1 MNANYLSDSS
11 KATSASAF
19 GTRSMLKVIITTAL
33 ASVILL
39 VSLLSAFTQ
48 SQKTLAEDES
58 TDPVQWVMCF
68 WGDDSI
74 PAGIYQATQSSDV
87 QFQTMSKST
96 MNFGTDR
103 IDNGLNGILEIFG
116 PSFVDVNK
124 EVIGRET
131 NAEYESEEST
141 SDEDEEEVEFNSG
154 EKVNP
159 FDRFGVAG
167 LKFTGYTGEW
177 KHVIIDACDPSKEPI
192 DPEAGMYYDGRL
204 EPQSTWEDIDQS
216 QDARTQQFAKGFFSH
231 YGQAIGNLTANWV
244 FIIPKTFVVVTV
256 GLINFS
262 FADVGEKLGVVDLL
276 VGENGDDGVFTT
288 VFDNFYVPLLALIF
302 LIVGLWILGVGM
314 VQRRVREA
322 FGGLARAI
330 VMIFVAFVI
339 AANPAPF
346 VNAPNTI
353 AVTFQSIILDSMN
366 RSLESQG
373 ELCNTDIGSITTD
386 IDTSDSDDDQ
396 ESLAEA
402 SDNIRSV
409 VGCTFWQMFL
419 VTPWAEAQYGTD
431 WNQLWVKDQVPD
443 WAPEDAGTLQNTND
457 EMVGDAAVPIGGGEF
472 INNWAIFQ
480 ISAQTDAHSPLG
492 DDGAIPKYSNGVSTD
507 WWRIVDAFS
516 NYQETK
522 VNVEGGAIKN
532 DSGGSGST
540 EGGWGGHENGKI
552 PEDELA
558 NVEFDN
564 SHKLREDAV
573 EKLSELNE
581 AYKEQFGQDISITDS
596 YRSYEE
602 QVDIKERK
610 PDLAAE
616 PGTSNHGWGLAL
628 DLGGGINNFGT
639 EEHEWMVQN
648 AEEYGWILPDW
659 AQENGSKPEAWHWE
673 FTGEY
678 SGGGSGGEQES
689 RENATDADEEGAY
702 WAPDTSDEAQP
713 VDEWDTWAGNS
724 AWSRVAGASSAALIA
739 GVGLLAPFILSL
751 MASSAALGSVLLM
764 AFAPVMLLLGSGPS
778 GLFEVF
784 KGWLKLLVDVV
795 LTRIAVGILLV
806 LSIIFTM
813 IAIGTISDVGWWQ
826 GMILLV
832 LGSLLLIKSRH
843 KFVSMLTAMSFS
855 ARDFSGGMNRM
866 SNAVKT
872 AGKTGVRTVATSAAG
887 GVNSK
892 RYGGSFSKGAF
903 AGAKNELKN
912 QAYRTKTSRS
922 VLATYETMK
931 HNTGRGEDLSQKNC
945 ARCGREIADQGET
958 ARIAGRDDAGN
969 YYCRECLEDGAT
981 PEGTQE
987 VVLDDTAK
995 TTKRKTKADKKPGAD
1010 EDKKK
1015 ARFSKN
1021 SAYTSTWSNE
1031 RREEILEDE
1040 DLSDKAREA
1049 KFVQM
1054 AKGISFDIRKY
1065 DEALLQGSEAL
1076 AMPAIPTEI
1085 EAYLDRALIER
1096 AWSEQNYDYVQ
1107 AAYTVAWATW
1117 FQEETGQQLSTSI
1130 QSLVGEVTASTEYA
1144 RSMDSTQSEDT
1155 LPERVED
1162 AEKEGKKNADK
1173 EAE

>member
-1 MNANYLSDSS
+1 MMNANYLSDSS

-276 VGENGDDGVFTT
+276 VGEDGDDGVFTT

-322 FGGLARAI
+322 FGGLMRAI
-330 VMIFVAFVI
+330 IMIFVAFII
-339 AANPAPF
+339 AANPGPF
-346 VNAPNTI
+346 VNAPNAI

-373 ELCNTDIGSITTD
+373 ELCNTDVGSVTTE
-386 IDTSDSDDDQ
+386 IDTSNSDDDQ

-419 VTPWAEAQYGTD
+419 VTPWSEAQYGTD
-431 WNQLWVKDQVPD
+431 WNQLWVKDQVPE

-492 DDGAIPKYSNGVSTD
+492 DDGAVPKYSNGVSTD

-516 NYQETK
+516 NYQE
-522 VNVEGGAIKN
+522 E
-532 DSGGSGST
+532 
-540 EGGWGGHENGKI
+540 KI
-552 PEDELA
+552 T
-558 NVEFDN
+558 V
-564 SHKLREDAV
+564 
-573 EKLSELNE
+573 
-581 AYKEQFGQDISITDS
+581 
-596 YRSYEE
+596 
-602 QVDIKERK
+602 
-610 PDLAAE
+610 
-616 PGTSNHGWGLAL
+616 
-628 DLGGGINNFGT
+628 
-639 EEHEWMVQN
+639 
-648 AEEYGWILPDW
+648 
-659 AQENGSKPEAWHWE
+659 
-673 FTGEY
+673 
-678 SGGGSGGEQES
+678 
-689 RENATDADEEGAY
+689 EEGAY
-702 WAPDTSDEAQP
+702 WAPAEEAQP

-832 LGSLLLIKSRH
+832 LGSLLILKSRH

-866 SNAVKT
+866 SSAVKT

-887 GVNSK
+887 GVSSK
-892 RYGGSFSKGAF
+892 RYGGSFTKGAF

-931 HNTGRGEDLSQKNC
+931 HNTGRGEDFSQKNC
-945 ARCGREIADQGET
+945 ARCGSVISDQGDT

-987 VVLDDTAK
+987 VILDDTAK
-995 TTKRKTKADKKPGAD
+995 NTNKRNKADKKPGANS
-1010 EDKKK
+1010 DKKK
-1015 ARFSKN
+1015 SRFSKN
-1021 SAYTSTWSNE
+1021 SAYTSNWSNE
-1031 RREEILEDE
+1031 RRNEILEDE
-1040 DLSDKAREA
+1040 ELSDKAREA

-1065 DEALLQGSEAL
+1065 DEALLESSDTL

-1130 QSLVGEVTASTEYA
+1130 QSLVGEVTASTEHV
-1144 RSMDSTQSEDT
+1144 RSQDSKGSEDT
-1155 LPERVED
+1155 LP
-1162 AEKEGKKNADK
+1162 
-1173 EAE
+1173 